1 MGLRTR
7 KVEDF
12 TTIYKD
18 TTVYGDNIV
27 FIRGGSVAIN
37 DTWVHFSD
45 ITLDIKKTVDDYT
58 KSSPRLFNARNGVI
72 YILVC
77 MTEEGSVE
85 LVPSISFL
93 QTTSGD
99 IKSFPDLSGK
109 LPLFMV
115 KLVQDGSFGLTGY
128 NPITINDMQL
138 YDGYGNFTLK
148 GDLGDTGAKGDTGII
163 GITGTIG
170 LTGSKGITGTP
181 GITGI
186 DGVPIKGLTGPIGN
200 DGEHVP
206 WFTPDRVPFPV
217 VDFIGTPTVG
227 DIGLEA
233 TFTDLSTESPTAWFW
248 DFGDGTSSTT
258 QNPVHT
264 YNDPGSY
271 DVYLRVEN
279 EAGHGDE
286 LKLQYIT
293 VSESSIIQDV
303 VDDTIDTWEDTSD
316 STIDNVQDTSEVP

>member
-12 TTIYKD
+12 TTITKD

-37 DTWVHFSD
+37 DIWVHFSD
-45 ITLDIKKTVDDYT
+45 ITLDIKKAIEDYT
-58 KSSPRLFNARNGVI
+58 KSSPRLFNARNSII
-72 YILVC
+72 YILIC
-77 MTEEGSVE
+77 MTEEGSVV

-99 IKSFPDLSGK
+99 IRSFPDLSGK
-109 LPLFMV
+109 LPLLMV

-128 NPITINDMQL
+128 NPITRDDMQL
-138 YDGYGNFTLK
+138 YEGYGNFTLK
-148 GDLGDTGAKGDTGII
+148 GDLGDTGAKGDTGIL
-163 GITGTIG
+163 GITGDIG
-170 LTGSKGITGTP
+170 LTGHRGITGNT
-181 GITGI
+181 GVTGI
-186 DGVPIKGLTGPIGN
+186 DGVSVKGLTGPVGN
-200 DGEHVP
+200 DGEHIP
-206 WFTPDRVPFPV
+206 WFTPDRVSFPI
-217 VDFIGTPTVG
+217 VDFIGTPTTG
-227 DIGLEA
+227 DIGLVA
-233 TFTDLSTESPTAWFW
+233 TFTDLSTGNPTTWFW
-248 DFGDGTSSTT
+248 DFGDGTSSTS

-279 EAGHGDE
+279 EAGHGE
-286 LKLQYIT
+286 LLKLQYIT

-303 VDDTIDTWEDTSD
+303 ADETIDTWQDTPDSD
-316 STIDNVQDTSEVP
+316 IDNVQDTAEV